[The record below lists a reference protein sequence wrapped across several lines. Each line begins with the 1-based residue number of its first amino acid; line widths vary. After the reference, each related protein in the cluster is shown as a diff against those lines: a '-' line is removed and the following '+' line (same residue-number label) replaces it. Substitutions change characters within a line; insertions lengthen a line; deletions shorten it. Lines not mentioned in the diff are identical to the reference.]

1 MSSPTPEFQVTL
13 DCADPHAQARW
24 WAHLLGYEVYD
35 AHQFVTELLESGALS
50 ASDVVEVAGR
60 RAFRDGAAA
69 FDPAGTR
76 PRLYFQL
83 VPEVK
88 TVKNRLHLDVRTQT
102 EDLEAEAERVASLGA
117 SLVEFNSQGAHRW
130 AVMRDP
136 EGNEF
141 CLT

>member
-1 MSSPTPEFQVTL
+1 MSTAAPEFQVTF

-24 WAHLLGYEVYD
+24 WAALLGYEVPD
-35 AHQFVTELLESGALS
+35 THEFVTALLESGVLPPDDA
-50 ASDVVEVAGR
+50 VEVEGR
-60 RAFRDGAAA
+60 RAFRDATAAV
-69 FDPAGTR
+69 DPTGGR

-83 VPEVK
+83 VPEAK
-88 TVKNRLHLDVRTQT
+88 SAKNRLHLDVRTRA
-102 EDLEAEAERVASLGA
+102 EDLEAEVERVVALGA
-117 SLVEFNSQGAHRW
+117 SFVEFNHQGDHRW

>member
-1 MSSPTPEFQVTL
+1 M
-13 DCADPHAQARW
+13 
-24 WAHLLGYEVYD
+24 
-35 AHQFVTELLESGALS
+35 TELLEGGSLD
-50 ASDVVEVAGR
+50 ASDVVEVEGR
-60 RAFRDGAAA
+60 RAFRDGAGA

-88 TVKNRLHLDVRTQT
+88 AAKNRLHLDVRTLT
-102 EDLEAEAERVASLGA
+102 KDLEAEVERVASLGA
-117 SLVEFNSQGAHRW
+117 SLVEFNHQGAHRW